1 MANDLED
8 YLLSPTHAGM
18 ARMLDWTPV
27 ALPDLA
33 GQAGGF
39 QLGLDVPGSQ
49 LSAAAF
55 IGTAL
60 QTVWSVLP
68 SSVQSDIT
76 SAITDITDALASGT
90 AAIDSTIGNVL
101 GGVMEGLGSAV
112 SYVEAMNKVAQW
124 VVGIIDN
131 QLEENDERRY
141 EGRLLCTE
149 LLREAGPLAWTGNN
163 YFNLKYRR
171 KIYGKTD
178 PWNFVWPPDS
188 DWGVVLEAPVPRSC
202 NLGEKGGSNLAPR
215 DSGCKGSFSLFPI
228 YMPIWGNRAL
238 GTPGPAWSM
247 RAGMER
253 APEGGARIWRL
264 MSEMQGSLLT
274 DPIMNLQAD
283 AASVYWRM
291 QGFLSKVWFPSLN
304 HTMATTDL
312 RIDPEFNEKNNGKG
326 FYYTPGKLIGAYTNT
341 GGGSLTHEDLRSI
354 VRMPDQT
361 APSEFGGFGVSFADY
376 NTIVSSTCQ
385 FLSLRIATLR
395 RREFCQRAVDE
406 GIVGLMPELA
416 ARKAV
421 VASAKGAKGPP
432 VSGTGFQPG
441 RFSLTRPNDAPT
453 PGKGGG
459 GLVAVAGLAAV
470 AAIARK

>member
-264 MSEMQGSLLT
+264 
-274 DPIMNLQAD
+274 I
-283 AASVYWRM
+283 
-291 QGFLSKVWFPSLN
+291 N

-459 GLVAVAGLAAV
+459 GLIAVAGLAAV